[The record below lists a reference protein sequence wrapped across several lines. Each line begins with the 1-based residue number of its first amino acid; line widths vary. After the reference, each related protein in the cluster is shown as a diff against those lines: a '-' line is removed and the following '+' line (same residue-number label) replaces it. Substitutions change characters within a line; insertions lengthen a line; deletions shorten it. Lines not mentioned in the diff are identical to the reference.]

1 MKKITKKKLAKI
13 VQQNPLVDADLLQK
27 SMRQL
32 QELRALGISKHSYD
46 LVIPYSKKLTASTD
60 N

>member
-1 MKKITKKKLAKI
+1 MKKITKKKLGKI
-13 VQQNPLVDADLLQK
+13 VQENPLVDADLLQE

-32 QELRALGISKHSYD
+32 RELRALGVNKHNYN

-60 N
+60 